1 VSDEDFNAFLDDIYQ
16 TTMPWVTVVFNKA
29 LRKLRNVSSS
39 ANTYELE
46 HKANDAAFDF
56 LDESWAELRRR
67 LRDGLRDERQRRL
80 GVLPSKSQHRPLN
93 YTSSGTTSVSQE
105 SSQEAP
111 KRTAL
116 PRCSEKRKL
125 ADELQLPSK
134 RHRSERPGQLQPVPD
149 GYVNEEGELE
159 EGSVESQVFECPFW
173 KHSSLKHD
181 CC

>member
-1 VSDEDFNAFLDDIYQ
+1 ELSSHGLIADIRKERFRRHTARMQETPSISSRCTNQNVSDEDFNAFLDDIYQ

-80 GVLPSKSQHRPLN
+80 
-93 YTSSGTTSVSQE
+93 
-105 SSQEAP
+105 
-111 KRTAL
+111 
-116 PRCSEKRKL
+116 
-125 ADELQLPSK
+125 
-134 RHRSERPGQLQPVPD
+134 
-149 GYVNEEGELE
+149 
-159 EGSVESQVFECPFW
+159 
-173 KHSSLKHD
+173 
-181 CC
+181 